1 LYLLFDVI
9 IGAERALLT
18 RGHRNRAAAERRSDR
33 LRMSPSLGNP
43 YMRCGATDGLI
54 VLAPSCSALRGSR
67 SRAIRF
73 PSQAQVGPV
82 AKLHWLDRQKSRGFV
97 RELPHDRRIDV
108 EMLRDEFGRRVRQPV
123 RTDRSGNF
131 DQGFVKP
138 REDEGYR

>member
-1 LYLLFDVI
+1 
-9 IGAERALLT
+9 
-18 RGHRNRAAAERRSDR
+18 
-33 LRMSPSLGNP
+33 MSPSLGNP

-97 RELPHDRRIDV
+97 RELPHDRNLQKQVFRRGIARSMDGFDAAGARGGV
-108 EMLRDEFGRRVRQPV
+108 YEIKLAGSGRAAEDQSPGVPV
-123 RTDRSGNF
+123 
-131 DQGFVKP
+131 
-138 REDEGYR
+138 